1 MCQRRLTAA
10 GIPGFVSAVARRER
24 PTSTR
29 GPRAPL
35 DRPRAEDA
43 VRSFLEAL
51 GLSLSDPELRG
62 TPGRVVTAWSEVL
75 LEGYG
80 LDPVE
85 ALGETLPLSS
95 TDRASS
101 VVVTGIPLLS
111 MCPHH
116 LLPLHGSASLA
127 YLPRRK
133 LAGFGR
139 LAGFVDA
146 CAHRLVLQE
155 DLTRSIAMHLERALE
170 ARAVAVRLEAQHF
183 CVAVTEPAKQGA
195 RFITTALA
203 GQGRAAQA
211 LLAEIHAALGEPA
224 TTRGARRRIA
234 PPAPRSPRAARKR

>member
-1 MCQRRLTAA
+1 M
-10 GIPGFVSAVARRER
+10 
-24 PTSTR
+24 
-29 GPRAPL
+29 
-35 DRPRAEDA
+35 
-43 VRSFLEAL
+43 
-51 GLSLSDPELRG
+51 
-62 TPGRVVTAWSEVL
+62 TAWSEVL

-80 LDPVE
+80 RDPLE
-85 ALGETLPLSS
+85 ALGETLPLAAS
-95 TDRASS
+95 DRASS

-155 DLTRSIAMHLERALE
+155 ELTRSVAEHLQRALD

-203 GQGRAAQA
+203 GQEEAAQA
-211 LLAEIHAALGEPA
+211 LLSEIHAALGEPA
-224 TTRGARRRIA
+224 SSERRR
-234 PPAPRSPRAARKR
+234 PAPRSARAPRKR